1 MATRRDFLGA
11 SAVAAAAF
19 PLARFQDALNAPFQH
34 RQVFGAHGI
43 DGAGVLSQMKNSL
56 NAYEFDLGE
65 GPGTL
70 HVAAVF
76 YGGASPLGVD
86 DAAWTT
92 YRLAKALAARG
103 DDVSWI
109 EPDAQGSPV
118 ARPRR
123 PFDPLA
129 RPGDPLHPSADGS
142 IEGLTKRGASFF
154 VCNNALM
161 GLATF
166 LATSSPFG
174 GGRGVDAILADLQA
188 HLAPGAILVPAGVA
202 ALNAAQ
208 EAKFTYVAAS

>member
-1 MATRRDFLGA
+1 M
-11 SAVAAAAF
+11 
-19 PLARFQDALNAPFQH
+19 
-34 RQVFGAHGI
+34 
-43 DGAGVLSQMKNSL
+43 
-56 NAYEFDLGE
+56 
-65 GPGTL
+65 
-70 HVAAVF
+70 
-76 YGGASPLGVD
+76 
-86 DAAWTT
+86 
-92 YRLAKALAARG
+92 AARRLSASTTLRG
-103 DDVSWI
+103 
-109 EPDAQGSPV
+109 PPTGSHRRSRR
-118 ARPRR
+118 AATTRPRR